1 MSETSEGR
9 GFKSR
14 SRHQMELKGA
24 KCNSCYY
31 GFKRAIDGLWLLP
44 FDMENWPKPGTPIIL
59 VVKTWSGKAEHIGVA
74 LPSSGSELVT
84 IKLQN
89 GYNVSFPES
98 YVESFEILEEMP
110 MIQLEEVEEMPQD
123 ESLPLVHLIHTG
135 GTIASKVD
143 YATGAVSAR
152 FDPHELL
159 EAVPELRKIARI
171 RAVKLG
177 NMWSDDLRPRHWNK
191 MLKATEEAFSEGAVG
206 CVITHGTDTLHLS
219 AAAMSFG
226 WAGQGGRPPGRI
238 VLTGSQR
245 SPDRGSS
252 DAAENLIAAVYWA
265 ANGPQ
270 PSGYRDSAVAI
281 MHAESSDG
289 KCSVLPGCACRK
301 YHSSRR
307 DAFKPINQEALGQI
321 VIDRDDIRVELMP
334 EAHDARVEAISPRLF
349 DEGVRIAQFIS
360 DPHLHPDQVQGA
372 IDSGFDA
379 LLFHGTGLGHLPISD
394 PEEDSIEN
402 SRLKVML
409 EDHIRSGGVVV
420 VVTNTIHGPVNLNVY
435 SKGREQQEIGIIG
448 HDSLC
453 PPGSALV
460 KLHHLLS
467 IGGKEVVEDGWK
479 KDLVGENPPF
489 VRS

>member
-14 SRHQMELKGA
+14 SRHQKASSGVKGSSDWFEL
-24 KCNSCYY
+24 
-31 GFKRAIDGLWLLP
+31 KRAIDGLGHLP
-44 FDMENWPKPGTPIIL
+44 FVMESWPKPGTPIRLI
-59 VVKTWSGKAEHIGVA
+59 VKTWSGKAEHMGIA
-74 LPSSGSELVT
+74 LPSSGSKLVT

-98 YVESFEILEEMP
+98 YVESFDILEDVQIVHE
-110 MIQLEEVEEMPQD
+110 EEVEETPQD
-123 ESLPLVHLIHTG
+123 ENLPLVHLIHTG

-177 NMWSDDLRPRHWNK
+177 NMWSDDLRPRHWNR
-191 MLKATEEAFSEGAVG
+191 MLRATEEAFSEGAVG

-219 AAAMSFG
+219 AAAMSYG
-226 WAGQGGRPPGRI
+226 WSGQGGRPPGRI

-252 DAAENLIAAVYWA
+252 DAAENLIASVYWA
-265 ANGPQ
+265 ANGPK

-289 KCSVLPGCACRK
+289 KCSVLPGCSCRK

-307 DAFKPINQEALGQI
+307 DAFKSINQEDIGQI
-321 VIDRDDIRVELMP
+321 IIDREEIRVELSP
-334 EAHDARVEAISPRLF
+334 EAHDARVEAISPKLF

-394 PEEDSIEN
+394 SEEDSIEN
-402 SRLKVML
+402 SRLKIML
-409 EDHIRSGGVVV
+409 EDHILSGGVVV

-467 IGGKEVVEDGWK
+467 IGGKDIVEEGWN
-479 KDLVGENPPF
+479 KDLVGENPPY